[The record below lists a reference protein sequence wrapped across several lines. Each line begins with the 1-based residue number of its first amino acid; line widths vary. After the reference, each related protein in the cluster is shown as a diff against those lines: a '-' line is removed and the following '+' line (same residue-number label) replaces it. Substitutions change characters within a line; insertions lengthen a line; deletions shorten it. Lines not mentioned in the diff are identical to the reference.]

1 MKTISKNM
9 RSQRGA
15 MFGLDARIA
24 LAIFGGL
31 SVVAGA
37 AIISAITE
45 TGASA
50 LATELDN
57 IQKGYVHYVLE
68 NSLDTLDESALF
80 GVYVQGTTSHPKY
93 GSYTLAQDD
102 ADSTADVLEASATTG
117 TDQCAAGGALCFI
130 WLRLTAVDS
139 SVALELEKKY
149 DDSTAANNV
158 TASDNDAGTFRFVQ
172 ASGGTNIVFYQLS
185 RSLLQ

>member
-1 MKTISKNM
+1 MICSKKIK
-9 RSQRGA
+9 SQRGA

-57 IQKGYVHYVLE
+57 VHKGYTQYVIT
-68 NSLDTLDESALF
+68 NSVDTLDETAIW
-80 GVYVQGTTSHPKY
+80 GNYVMGPADHPKY
-93 GSYTLAQDD
+93 GVYTLAQDD

-117 TDQCAAGGALCFI
+117 TDQCAAGGALCFM
-130 WLRLTAVDS
+130 WVRLTAVDS

-149 DDSTAANNV
+149 DDDSAANNV
-158 TASDNDAGTFRFVQ
+158 TASDNDTGTFRFVQ

-185 RSLLQ
+185 RTLLQ